1 MMRILVVDDDVA
13 IGRVLSMAL
22 STEDEVEDVRVVR
35 SGPAA
40 LEECEEFAPDLII
53 LDYWMPGMDGGQ
65 AAVRIREKHPEARI
79 VAFSGALEEKPPW
92 ADAFYPKGALPD
104 IDVLIHLDEPA

>member
-35 SGPAA
+35 SGRAA
-40 LEECEEFAPDLII
+40 LDECEDFEPDLII
-53 LDYWMPGMDGGQ
+53 LDYWMPGMDGSE
-65 AAVRIREKHPEARI
+65 AASAIRELRPEARI

-104 IDVLIHLDEPA
+104 LEVLIHLDEPA